1 MPPCTLFVRRK
12 LRTRFEPNC
21 EERVLEK
28 QAKQKEKHDQRTK
41 GREWRSVMARNL
53 TPGPKWIPG
62 VIVERAGPLSY
73 VIETEDKQIWRRHVD
88 QLKELGDGVE
98 MDNRADDLE
107 LSYPPSTPV
116 ANDEVTDTV
125 GSVDPVEPP
134 QAEPEAVSPDT
145 SQLSIGESLV
155 PMSRYPT
162 RVRKPPDRL
171 A

>member
-1 MPPCTLFVRRK
+1 
-12 LRTRFEPNC
+12 
-21 EERVLEK
+21 
-28 QAKQKEKHDQRTK
+28 
-41 GREWRSVMARNL
+41 
-53 TPGPKWIPG
+53 
-62 VIVERAGPLSY
+62 
-73 VIETEDKQIWRRHVD
+73 
-88 QLKELGDGVE
+88 
-98 MDNRADDLE
+98 MDNRADDSE

-134 QAEPEAVSPDT
+134 QAEPVQPEAVSPDT
-145 SQLSIGESLV
+145 SQLSGESLV